1 MTKLAF
7 GQKSQPGR
15 RGLLPGSLAGWLLV
29 LQLPSVAMPVRRK
42 AYFRCSLS
50 SVTLVRATKR
60 IGEGQGDDHAHHAG
74 RSR

>member
-7 GQKSQPGR
+7 GLKSQPGR

-42 AYFRCSLS
+42 ACFQCSLG
-50 SVTLVRATKR
+50 SVTLV
-60 IGEGQGDDHAHHAG
+60 
-74 RSR
+74 